1 MRSPTDHLELAG
13 VGHLVTL
20 SAGAFLMGN
29 ERDVV
34 DWDGNVRREHE
45 RNGPERLVEVT
56 RAFAIM
62 DAPVTVGAFYGMG
75 INVPHNAQVHCL
87 PASGDINDQWTH
99 REFSQVNAFPMAPVV
114 GVTWDEAMEFCRVC
128 SKKVGRTIRLP
139 TEIEW
144 EYACRAGTRTLY
156 FWGDDVRSGEQ
167 FAWSDRNSQMQV
179 HPVRMKR
186 ANPWG
191 LFDMAG
197 NVWEWC
203 SENGEHGTF
212 TGVNQMQPIRG
223 GAACHHAT
231 SGRSAHRFEQ
241 PRGQR
246 NSFLGFRCVL
256 EVNP

>member
-1 MRSPTDHLELAG
+1 MRIPPDHVELPG

-20 SAGAFLMGN
+20 PTGAFLMGN
-29 ERDVV
+29 EKDVV
-34 DWDGNVRREHE
+34 DWDGYVRREHE

-56 RAFAIM
+56 HSFAIM
-62 DAPVTVGAFYGMG
+62 DAPVTVSAFYGMG
-75 INVPHNAQVHCL
+75 IHVPHDAQVHCL
-87 PASGDINDQWTH
+87 PASGVINDQWIQ
-99 REFSQVNAFPMAPVV
+99 REFSQVNAFPMAPAV
-114 GVTWDEAMEFCRVC
+114 GVTWDEAMEFCHVC
-128 SKKVGRTIRLP
+128 SKKLGLTVRLP

-144 EYACRAGTRTLY
+144 EYACRAGTRSLY
-156 FWGDDVRSGEQ
+156 FWGDNVRSGDHY
-167 FAWSDRNSQMQV
+167 AWFDRNSQMQV
-179 HPVRMKR
+179 HPVRMKK

-203 SENGEHGTF
+203 SESCGHRTCNE
-212 TGVNQMQPIRG
+212 VNQLQPVRG

-231 SGRSAHRFEQ
+231 SGRSAHHFEQ